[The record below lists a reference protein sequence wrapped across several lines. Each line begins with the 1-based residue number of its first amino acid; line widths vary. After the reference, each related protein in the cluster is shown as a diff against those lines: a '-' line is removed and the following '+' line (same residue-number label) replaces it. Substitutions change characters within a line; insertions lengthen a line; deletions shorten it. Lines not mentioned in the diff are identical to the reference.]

1 MQIEVWADLVCPWC
15 FIGKR
20 RLGRAI
26 AERGLAEDVEVLH
39 RAFQLNPAA
48 STQSEPTTDY
58 LARKYGITREQ
69 ALDMMSDVTEVAA
82 TEGLR
87 YRLDRTMTGSTV
99 DAHRLVLWAQDA
111 DPRQAQQLLDS
122 LYVAYFENGRS
133 IFGVD
138 DLTAMAADTGLDPG
152 ETRDMLNTSRYVH
165 QVAQDQDL
173 GRHFGANGVP
183 FFVIDRALGISGAQ
197 PFEVF
202 LSALDQARERIA

>member
-26 AERGLAEDVEVLH
+26 EARGLADVEVVH

-48 STQSEPTTDY
+48 STQSEPTIDY
-58 LARKYGITREQ
+58 LAGKYGITRQQ
-69 ALDMMSDVTEVAA
+69 ALDMMSEVTEVAA
-82 TEGLR
+82 GEGLR
-87 YRLDRTMTGSTV
+87 YRLDQTMTGNTA

-111 DPRQAQQLLDS
+111 DARQAQQLLDS
-122 LYVAYFENGRS
+122 LYTAYFENGRS
-133 IFGVD
+133 IFSVD
-138 DLTAMAADTGLDPG
+138 DLADLAGEAGLDPG
-152 ETRDMLNTSRYVH
+152 EVRDLLSTTRYSR
-165 QVAQDQDL
+165 QVTEDQAL
-173 GRHFGANGVP
+173 AREFGANGVP